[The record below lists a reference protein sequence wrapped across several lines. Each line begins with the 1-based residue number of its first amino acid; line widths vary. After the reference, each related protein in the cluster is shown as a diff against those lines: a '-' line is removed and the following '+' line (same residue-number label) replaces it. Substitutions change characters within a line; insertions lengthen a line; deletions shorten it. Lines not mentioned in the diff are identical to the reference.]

1 MPQPEEMKYDFF
13 ISYARKDFDE
23 VNSFVEML
31 KERIPQLTYWFDI
44 TGIESGDEFDEK
56 IMAAIDN
63 SSCVLVALSD
73 NSLQSQWVRD
83 EVMYAKNTEKKVI
96 PLLLKGASLKGW
108 FLLKFIRIDCIDT
121 TNPMQVNKLVM
132 NLCKWNGKDYVES
145 SNSHAHHQKS
155 RAVSQPSS
163 FTYKKLLYALA
174 LVCLITLSYCI
185 IDAYR
190 NTLDTNVGEETMK
203 VLTSSG
209 YKQLSIKEK
218 QDTFDISLNVPF
230 MPGSYRIDLDKIT
243 KQKIDLIVQQI
254 KSNESGLVEL
264 EVMTAFSPEGHE
276 VKNKQLAMK
285 RADAFAELLRPY
297 LSEITATTNYIQ
309 HTWQDVADKLRDEGH
324 TSLASTMDTII
335 TESNDRPNY
344 AYHKIRTLPEYPYIK
359 TQILQDFRYTVC
371 RFKLIKLELSNMPR

>member
-1 MPQPEEMKYDFF
+1 MKYDVF

-56 IMAAIDN
+56 INAAIDN

-73 NSLQSQWVRD
+73 NSLQSKWVKD
-83 EVMYAKNTEKKVI
+83 EVMYARNTDKKVI

-108 FLLKFIRIDCIDT
+108 FLLKFGRIDCIDT
-121 TNPMQVNKLVM
+121 TNPLQVNKLVM
-132 NLCKWNGKDYVES
+132 NLCTWNGKEYMES
-145 SNSHAHHQKS
+145 SNSHSLHQKPK
-155 RAVSQPSS
+155 AVSQLPS

-174 LVCLITLSYCI
+174 LVCLIALSYCI
-185 IDAYR
+185 VDAYR

-243 KQKIDLIVQQI
+243 KQKIDIIVQQI

-264 EVMTAFSPEGHE
+264 EVMTAFSPDGHE
-276 VKNKQLAMK
+276 EKNKQLAMM

-297 LSEITATTNYIQ
+297 LSEITATPNYIQ
-309 HTWQDVADKLRDEGH
+309 HTWQDVADKLRAEGH
-324 TSLASTMDTII
+324 ASLASTMDIII

-344 AYHKIRTLPEYPYIK
+344 AYYKIRTLPEYIDTIIPV
-359 TQILQDFRYTVC
+359 LQDFRYTVC
-371 RFKLIKLELSNMPR
+371 RFKLIKLELSNMSR

>member
-1 MPQPEEMKYDFF
+1 MKYDVF

-23 VNSFVEML
+23 VNSFVEIL
-31 KERIPQLTYWFDI
+31 KERIPLLTYWFDI

-56 IMAAIDN
+56 IMRAIDN
-63 SSCVLVALSD
+63 SSYVLFALSD

-83 EVMYAKNTEKKVI
+83 EVMYARNTDKKVI

-108 FLLKFIRIDCIDT
+108 FLLKFGRIDCIDT
-121 TNPMQVNKLVM
+121 TNPMLVDKLIM
-132 NLCKWNGKDYVES
+132 NLCTWNGKEYMEF
-145 SNSHAHHQKS
+145 SNSHALHQKPK
-155 RAVSQPSS
+155 AVSQPPL

-218 QDTFDISLNVPF
+218 HDIFDISLNVPF
-230 MPGSYRIDLDKIT
+230 NTGSLRINLDKIT
-243 KQKIDLIVQQI
+243 KQKIDIIVQQI

-276 VKNKQLAMK
+276 AKNKQLAMM
-285 RADAFAELLRPY
+285 RADAFAELLRPH
-297 LSEITATTNYIQ
+297 LSEIIATPNYIQ
-309 HTWQDVADKLRDEGH
+309 HTWQDVADKLRAEGH

-335 TESNDRPNY
+335 AESNDSLNY
-344 AYHKIRTLPEYPYIK
+344 AYNKIRTLREYPYI
-359 TQILQDFRYTVC
+359 IIPVLQDFRYTVC